1 MEMIMAS
8 QTIARQYKEGAGLEI
23 IFSNNGIVVGKACT
37 VVYNGKPNA
46 FLHGFEVK
54 NSIAEM
60 DMALR
65 FLNI

>member
-1 MEMIMAS
+1 METIMAS
-8 QTIARQYKEGAGLEI
+8 QTITRQYKEGAGVEI
-23 IFSNNGIVVGKACT
+23 IFANNGIVVGKACT